1 MKKNKNKSLKSIRFL
16 FLAALLL
23 LQPSLRANANQAT
36 SYTYAA
42 DENDTQTED
51 GNGRWVRTQDAYLP
65 DKTITEL
72 GLSSPEDLFIDEENM
87 LYIADTGNRRII
99 KYDITAG
106 KVAGMLEGGELVGPR
121 GIYVTE
127 NGDLYVADT
136 GAKAVLIFDRDFN
149 LIGRLDR
156 PDAPIFADT
165 NYEPKRVAVDGG
177 GNVYIIGE
185 GVYNGVIQLA
195 KTGEFL
201 GYFAVN
207 DADLTF
213 SQRLQQLLFTR
224 AQLANLVDINPAVFT
239 NVFVDRDGIV
249 YTATSGIHRNGM
261 KKHSTNGG
269 NMFKTKVW
277 SFDNLT
283 DVYVDADGLIYTC
296 SASGYINVY
305 SKNGEEIFKIGSYVT
320 TVDIA
325 GLFTD
330 LPSIAVDADGNI
342 WAVDGTKGYLQSF
355 KPTEYARMVYTAM
368 NLYEEGRYEE
378 AMEKWNEVLKLNQM
392 SVLAHNGVGKAYLH
406 AGAYEES
413 LEHFEVA
420 NNKEYY
426 SQAFWEVRNIWI
438 QKWMGTVLGVFILFL
453 ALKKAVKEVDRRRG
467 GKLAAAARQGREK
480 AGKLPVWK
488 DILYA
493 LKTPRH
499 PMDSYYE
506 IRKYRQ
512 GSIMSSAVIYLLFF
526 VDFMAYKTVKGFI
539 YQTVRVEDMDIGSIV
554 LGFFALLGLFI
565 LCNYLVTSIND
576 GDGTFKQI
584 FMIPAYGL
592 MPAMLALFAVTCVS
606 YVLTYNE
613 AFLLTLVLLIGIA
626 WSVITIF
633 IGLQTVHDYT
643 FGETVKSIVLTAV
656 FMLIVAVIGIII
668 SIMWN
673 SLYTFLTAVGKEMI
687 QNVL

>member
-1 MKKNKNKSLKSIRFL
+1 MNRLGRFKNIL
-16 FLAALLL
+16 FLLACLSLAAHR
-23 LQPSLRANANQAT
+23 PMTASANQAT

-42 DENDTQTED
+42 DEDKNWE
-51 GNGRWVRTQDAYLP
+51 RTQDAYLP
-65 DKTITEL
+65 DKTVTEL
-72 GLSSPEDLFIDEENM
+72 GLSGPEDLFIDGDNM
-87 LYIADTGNRRII
+87 LYIADTGNKRVV

-106 KVAGMLEGGELVGPR
+106 RVAGILENDGLTGPR
-121 GIYVTE
+121 GVYVTQD
-127 NGDLYVADT
+127 GDIYVADT

-149 LIGRLDR
+149 LLNTLAR

-177 GNVYIIGE
+177 GNVYLIGE

-224 AQLANLVDINPAVFT
+224 QQLANLVDINPTVFA
-239 NVFVDRDGIV
+239 NVFVDKDGIV
-249 YTATSGIHRNGM
+249 YTATSGTHRNGM

-269 NMFKTKVW
+269 NMFKADVW

-283 DVYVDADGLIYTC
+283 DVYVDDSGLIYAC
-296 SASGYINVY
+296 SASGYINIY
-305 SKNGEEIFKIGSYVT
+305 SRNGEEIFEFGSYVT

-325 GLFTD
+325 GLFAS
-330 LPSIAVDADGNI
+330 LPSIAVDVDGNI

-355 KPTEYARMVYTAM
+355 RPTEYARTVYTAM
-368 NLYEEGRYEE
+368 DLYEEGRYEE

-406 AGAYEES
+406 AEDYQAS
-413 LEHFEVA
+413 LEHFRVA

-426 SQAFWEVRNIWI
+426 SQSFWEVRNEWI
-438 QKWMGTVLGVFILFL
+438 QKWMGLILGLVIGVLV
-453 ALKKAVKEVDRRRG
+453 LKKIVKEIDRRRG
-467 GKLAAAARQGREK
+467 GRLAEAGARVREK
-480 AGKLPVWK
+480 AGALPVWK

-499 PMDSYYE
+499 PMDCYYE
-506 IRKYRQ
+506 IRRYRQ
-512 GSIMSSAVIYLLFF
+512 GSVLSAAVIYLLFF

-539 YQTVRVEDMDIGSIV
+539 YQTVKVENMDIGSLV
-554 LGFFALLGLFI
+554 LGFFALLGLFVA
-565 LCNYLVTSIND
+565 CNYLVTSIND

-584 FMIPAYGL
+584 FMIPANGL
-592 MPAMLALFAVTCVS
+592 MPAMIALFAVTCVS

-613 AFLLTLVLLIGIA
+613 AFLLTLVLLIGIV

-643 FGETVKSIVLTAV
+643 FGETVKSIVLTVV
-656 FMLIVAVIGIII
+656 FMVIAAVIGIII

-673 SLYTFLTAVGKEMI
+673 NLYTFLTSVGKEMI
-687 QNVL
+687 QNVF

>member
-1 MKKNKNKSLKSIRFL
+1 MRRLGRFKNIL
-16 FLAALLL
+16 FLLACLSLAAHR
-23 LQPSLRANANQAT
+23 PMTASANQAT

-42 DENDTQTED
+42 DEDKNWE
-51 GNGRWVRTQDAYLP
+51 RTQDAYLP
-65 DKTITEL
+65 DKTVTEL
-72 GLSSPEDLFIDEENM
+72 GLSGPEDLFIDGDNM
-87 LYIADTGNRRII
+87 LYIADTGNKRVV

-106 KVAGMLEGGELVGPR
+106 RVAGILENDGLTGPR
-121 GIYVTE
+121 GVYVTE
-127 NGDLYVADT
+127 DGDIYVADT

-149 LIGRLDR
+149 LLNTLAR

-224 AQLANLVDINPAVFT
+224 QQLANLVDINPTVFA
-239 NVFVDRDGIV
+239 NVFVDKDGIV
-249 YTATSGIHRNGM
+249 YTATSGTHRNGM

-269 NMFKTKVW
+269 NMFKADVW

-283 DVYVDADGLIYTC
+283 DVYVDDSGLIYAC
-296 SASGYINVY
+296 SASGYINIY
-305 SKNGEEIFKIGSYVT
+305 SRNGEEIFEFGSYVT

-325 GLFTD
+325 GLFAS
-330 LPSIAVDADGNI
+330 LPSIAVDVDGNI

-355 KPTEYARMVYTAM
+355 RPTEYARTVYTAM
-368 NLYEEGRYEE
+368 DLYEEGRYEE

-406 AGAYEES
+406 AEDYEAS
-413 LEHFEVA
+413 LEHFRVA

-426 SQAFWEVRNIWI
+426 SQSFWEVRNEWI
-438 QKWMGTVLGVFILFL
+438 QKWMGLILGLVIGGLV
-453 ALKKAVKEVDRRRG
+453 LKKIVKEIDRRRG
-467 GKLAAAARQGREK
+467 GRLSEAGDRVKEK
-480 AGKLPVWK
+480 AGALPVWK

-499 PMDSYYE
+499 PMDCYYE

-512 GSIMSSAVIYLLFF
+512 GSVLSAAVIYLLFF

-539 YQTVRVEDMDIGSIV
+539 YQTVKVENMDIGSLV
-554 LGFFALLGLFI
+554 LGFFALLGLFVA
-565 LCNYLVTSIND
+565 CNYLVTSIND

-584 FMIPAYGL
+584 FMIPANGL
-592 MPAMLALFAVTCVS
+592 MPAMIALFAVTCVS

-613 AFLLTLVLLIGIA
+613 AFLLTLVLLIGIV

-643 FGETVKSIVLTAV
+643 FGETVKSIVLTVV
-656 FMLIVAVIGIII
+656 FMVIAAVIGIII

-673 SLYTFLTAVGKEMI
+673 NLYTFLTSVGKEMI
-687 QNVL
+687 QNVF

>member
-1 MKKNKNKSLKSIRFL
+1 MKKHSRFKNIL
-16 FLAALLL
+16 FLLAIVCLVLESPMTA
-23 LQPSLRANANQAT
+23 RANQAT

-42 DENDTQTED
+42 DEDKYWE
-51 GNGRWVRTQDAYLP
+51 RTQDAYLP
-65 DKTITEL
+65 DKTVTEL

-87 LYIADTGNRRII
+87 LYIADTGNKRVI
-99 KYDITAG
+99 KYDIGAG
-106 KVAGMLEGGELVGPR
+106 QVAGILESSELTGPR
-121 GIYVTE
+121 GVYVTE
-127 NGDLYVADT
+127 NGDIYVADT

-149 LIGRLDR
+149 LLNKLTR

-177 GNVYIIGE
+177 GNVYLIGE

-224 AQLANLVDINPAVFT
+224 QQLANLVDINPTVFA

-249 YTATSGIHRNGM
+249 YTATSGTHRNGM

-269 NMFKTKVW
+269 NMFKSDVW

-283 DVYVDADGLIYTC
+283 DVYVDGSGLIYAC
-296 SASGYINVY
+296 SASGYINIY
-305 SKNGEEIFKIGSYVT
+305 SKNGEEIFEFGSYVT

-325 GLFTD
+325 GLFAS
-330 LPSIAVDADGNI
+330 LPSIAVDMDGNI

-355 KPTEYARMVYTAM
+355 KPTEYARTVYTAM
-368 NLYEEGRYEE
+368 DLYEEGRYEE

-406 AGAYEES
+406 AEDYEAS
-413 LEHFEVA
+413 LEHFKVA

-426 SQAFWEVRNIWI
+426 SQSFWEVRNEWI
-438 QKWMGTVLGVFILFL
+438 QKWMGLILGL
-453 ALKKAVKEVDRRRG
+453 AIGLLVVKKIVKAIDKKRG
-467 GKLAAAARQGREK
+467 GRLAAAGRKIRTK
-480 AGKLPVWK
+480 AGVLPVWK

-493 LKTPRH
+493 FKTPRH
-499 PMDSYYE
+499 PMDCYYE

-512 GSIMSSAVIYLLFF
+512 GSVLSAAIIYILFF
-526 VDFMAYKTVKGFI
+526 LDFMAYKTVKGFI
-539 YQTVRVEDMDIGSIV
+539 YQTVKVENMDIGSIV

-565 LCNYLVTSIND
+565 VCNYLVTSIND

-584 FMIPAYGL
+584 FMIPANGL
-592 MPAMLALFAVTCVS
+592 VPAMIALLVVTCVS

-613 AFLLTLVLLIGIA
+613 AFLLTLVLLIGIV

-643 FGETVKSIVLTAV
+643 FGETVKSIVLTVV
-656 FMLIVAVIGIII
+656 FMVIAAVIGIII

-673 SLYTFLTAVGKEMI
+673 SLYSFLTSVGKEMI
-687 QNVL
+687 QNVF

>member
-1 MKKNKNKSLKSIRFL
+1 MNRLGRFKYIL
-16 FLAALLL
+16 FLLACLSLAAH
-23 LQPSLRANANQAT
+23 QPMTASANQAT

-42 DENDTQTED
+42 DEDKNWE
-51 GNGRWVRTQDAYLP
+51 RTQDAYLP
-65 DKTITEL
+65 DKTVTEL
-72 GLSSPEDLFIDEENM
+72 GLSGPEDLFIDGDNM
-87 LYIADTGNRRII
+87 LYIADTGNKRVV

-106 KVAGMLEGGELVGPR
+106 RVAGILENDGLTGPR
-121 GIYVTE
+121 GVYVTQD
-127 NGDLYVADT
+127 GDIYVADT

-149 LIGRLDR
+149 LLNTLAR

-177 GNVYIIGE
+177 GNVYLIGE

-224 AQLANLVDINPAVFT
+224 QQLANLVDINPTVFA
-239 NVFVDRDGIV
+239 NVFVDKDGIV
-249 YTATSGIHRNGM
+249 YTATSGTHRNGM

-269 NMFKTKVW
+269 NMFKADVW

-283 DVYVDADGLIYTC
+283 DVYVDDSGLIYAC
-296 SASGYINVY
+296 SASGYINIY
-305 SKNGEEIFKIGSYVT
+305 SRNGEEIFEFGSYVT

-325 GLFTD
+325 GLFAS
-330 LPSIAVDADGNI
+330 LPSIAVDVDGNI

-355 KPTEYARMVYTAM
+355 RPTEYARTVYTAM
-368 NLYEEGRYEE
+368 DLYEEGRYEE

-406 AGAYEES
+406 AEDYQAS
-413 LEHFEVA
+413 LEHFRVA

-426 SQAFWEVRNIWI
+426 SQSFWEVRNEWI
-438 QKWMGTVLGVFILFL
+438 QKWMGLILGLVIGVLV
-453 ALKKAVKEVDRRRG
+453 LKKIVKEIDRRRG
-467 GKLAAAARQGREK
+467 GRLAEAGARVKEK
-480 AGKLPVWK
+480 AGALPVWK

-499 PMDSYYE
+499 PMDCYYE
-506 IRKYRQ
+506 IRRYRQ
-512 GSIMSSAVIYLLFF
+512 GSVLSAAVIYLLFF

-539 YQTVRVEDMDIGSIV
+539 YQTVKVENMDIGSLV
-554 LGFFALLGLFI
+554 LGFFALLGLFVA
-565 LCNYLVTSIND
+565 CNYLVTSIND

-584 FMIPAYGL
+584 FMIPANGL
-592 MPAMLALFAVTCVS
+592 MPAMIALFAVTCVS

-613 AFLLTLVLLIGIA
+613 AFLLTLVLLIGIV

-643 FGETVKSIVLTAV
+643 FGETVKSIVLTVV
-656 FMLIVAVIGIII
+656 FMVIAAVIGIII

-673 SLYTFLTAVGKEMI
+673 NLYTFLTSVGKEMI
-687 QNVL
+687 QNVF

>member
-1 MKKNKNKSLKSIRFL
+1 MKKHSKLKSIL
-16 FLAALLL
+16 LLPMLALLA
-23 LQPSLRANANQAT
+23 LQLPMTASANQAT

-42 DENDTQTED
+42 DEDKNWE
-51 GNGRWVRTQDAYLP
+51 RTQDAYLP
-65 DKTITEL
+65 DKTVTEL
-72 GLSSPEDLFIDEENM
+72 GLSSPEDLFIDEDNM
-87 LYIADTGNRRII
+87 LYIADTGNKRVI
-99 KYDITAG
+99 KYDIAQG
-106 KVAGMLEGGELVGPR
+106 QVAGILESGEMTGPR
-121 GIYVTE
+121 GVYVTE
-127 NGDLYVADT
+127 NGDIYLADT

-149 LIGRLDR
+149 LLNKLTR

-177 GNVYIIGE
+177 GNVYLIGE

-207 DADLTF
+207 DADLSF

-224 AQLANLVDINPAVFT
+224 EQLANLVDINPTVFA
-239 NVFVDRDGIV
+239 NVFVDRNGIV
-249 YTATSGIHRNGM
+249 YTATSGTNRNGM

-269 NMFKTKVW
+269 NMFKNNVW

-283 DVYVDADGLIYTC
+283 DVYVDANGLIYTC
-296 SASGYINVY
+296 SASGYINIY
-305 SKNGEEIFKIGSYVT
+305 SKNGEEIFEFGSYVT

-325 GLFTD
+325 GLFAS
-330 LPSIAVDADGNI
+330 LPSIAVDVDGNI

-355 KPTEYARMVYTAM
+355 KPTEYARTVYTAM

-378 AMEKWNEVLKLNQM
+378 AMEKWNQVLKLNQM

-406 AGAYEES
+406 AEEYEAS
-413 LEHFEVA
+413 LEHFRVA
-420 NNKEYY
+420 NNKDYY
-426 SQAFWEVRNIWI
+426 SQSFWEVRNEWI
-438 QKWMGTVLGVFILFL
+438 QKWLGPILGVLIGLL
-453 ALKKAVKEVDRRRG
+453 ILKKAVKEIDRRCG
-467 GKLAAAARQGREK
+467 GRIAK
-480 AGKLPVWK
+480 AGQRVKTKSESLPVWR

-499 PMDSYYE
+499 PMDCYYE
-506 IRKYRQ
+506 IRKLRQ
-512 GSIMSSAVIYLLFF
+512 GSVLSAAVIYLLFF
-526 VDFMAYKTVKGFI
+526 VDFMAFKTVKGFI
-539 YQTVRVEDMDIGSIV
+539 YQTVKVENMDIGSIV
-554 LGFFALLGLFI
+554 LGFFVLLGLFVI
-565 LCNYLVTSIND
+565 CNYLVTSIND

-592 MPAMLALFAVTCVS
+592 MPAMIALLVVTCVS

-613 AFLLTLVLLIGIA
+613 AFLLTLVLLIGIV

-643 FGETVKSIVLTAV
+643 FGETVKSIILTVV
-656 FMLIVAVIGIII
+656 FMVIVAVIGIII

-673 SLYTFLTAVGKEMI
+673 SLYTFLASVGKEMI
-687 QNVL
+687 QNVF